1 MKENIHP
8 KYYDNA
14 KVTCACGYTFT
25 TGSTEPELKVEIC
38 SMCHPFFTGTAKLI
52 DTAGRVD
59 KFKARM
65 AKKTAKD
72 NKGEQGK
79 TKGNGEGTKGS
90 EEETQK

>member
-1 MKENIHP
+1 MKKDIHP

-14 KVTCACGYTFT
+14 KVTCACGHTFF
-25 TGSTEPELKVEIC
+25 TGSTEPEIKVEIC

-65 AKKTAKD
+65 AKKTVKKD
-72 NKGEQGK
+72 NKK
-79 TKGNGEGTKGS
+79 TEEVTEKPTES
-90 EEETQK
+90 EKKQ